1 MSENKTQPTSTRPE
15 AVIAAVPHERRKR
28 EAETLLELMKK
39 ITGLKPVVWG
49 DSLIG
54 FGNYHYKYK
63 SGREGDWFLTGFSP
77 RKAAMS
83 IYIMPGFKQYGDL
96 LSRLGP
102 HKHSVSCLY
111 ITNLAKVDLA
121 VLEEII
127 RDSVR
132 RMKEIYSVEN

>member
-1 MSENKTQPTSTRPE
+1 MSENKTQPTATKPE
-15 AVIAAVPHERRKR
+15 AVIQEITHERRKR

-77 RKAAMS
+77 RKAAMT
-83 IYIMPGFKQYGDL
+83 IYIMPGFKPYGDL

-111 ITNLAKVDLA
+111 ITNLAKVDMA

-132 RMKEIYSVEN
+132 RMKEIYSVDG